1 MSQSEAARP
10 HYAPGVPAEIPP
22 VTQTID
28 QFLFRSTEEF
38 PERIAIDFLG
48 RTFTYREL
56 RHTVR
61 KAQAA
66 LYRAGVRHGD
76 VVGLI

>member
-28 QFLFRSTEEF
+28 QFLFR
-38 PERIAIDFLG
+38 
-48 RTFTYREL
+48 
-56 RHTVR
+56 
-61 KAQAA
+61 
-66 LYRAGVRHGD
+66 
-76 VVGLI
+76 